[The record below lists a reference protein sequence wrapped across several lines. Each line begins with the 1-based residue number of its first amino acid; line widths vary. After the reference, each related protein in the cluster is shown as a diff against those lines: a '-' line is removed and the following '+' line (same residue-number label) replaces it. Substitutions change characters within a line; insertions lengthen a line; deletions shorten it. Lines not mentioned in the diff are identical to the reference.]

1 MRISILALALLPAV
15 TFGQALS
22 QSDLKA
28 LEDANGVK
36 YSGGLSD
43 AFKNNQ
49 DKGLTWF
56 KNKAFELDKDFTIR
70 MCGDGLCYIRDSN
83 ASLMLAVEQEEGDFN
98 GRKLQGQLIR
108 IIDTDIAG
116 TMIATRL
123 SAQKEAAKQS
133 VKKPMKKP
141 TIDAA
146 KPETPDFGAHFDE
159 LIMARASEGWARPP
173 STRNNMTVTLQISMA
188 TDGTITSVE
197 VVNPSGDTPYDS
209 SVVATIKNI
218 GQLPEIQDMKP
229 SEIAKYRLFQ
239 MSFTPDDLA
248 L

>member
-15 TFGQALS
+15 TLGQALS

-43 AFKNNQ
+43 AFTNNQ
-49 DKGLTWF
+49 HKGLTWF

-70 MCGDGLCYIRDSN
+70 MCGDGLCYMRDSS

-98 GRKLQGQLIR
+98 GRKLKGQLIR

-116 TMIATRL
+116 TMIVTRL
-123 SAQKEAAKQS
+123 SAHKKTAKQS
-133 VKKPMKKP
+133 VKKPVKKP
-141 TIDAA
+141 TIDVI
-146 KPETPDFGAHFDE
+146 KPETPDFSSHLDE

-173 STRNNMTVTLQISMA
+173 STRNSMTVTLQIGMA

-197 VVNPSGDTPYDS
+197 VVNPSGDTPYDN
-209 SVVATIKNI
+209 SVVATIRNI
-218 GQLPEIQDMKP
+218 GQLSEVQDMKP
-229 SEIAKYRLFQ
+229 SDIANYRLFK